1 MSPGS
6 RILPDAPYGSAIA
19 DWDPFV
25 SLLLTRY
32 LLEKRTTVPA
42 AGPQMLPQYYHQ
54 PHQMQHEG
62 PTSFCFKAWASSAWS
77 GGRGAKRP
85 GLATTRYQQCHHPAI
100 PQGWHLKAEALS
112 QPREQ
117 WELWGEFLTKVQGF
131 GMHSDWRCLVTYSFK
146 SLFRDSL
153 DFIDGF
159 PLPAL
164 PQNVYKPNKFIKCGL
179 LLGDWRRG
187 NVPLSPANDWK

>member
-1 MSPGS
+1 MDHLPPLLTQRSPRLCSHPRLIFHSTPLAPLGGCPPPHPSSLINCTRRPSAKILQMSPGS
-6 RILPDAPYGSAIA
+6 PLLPDTPYGSAIA

-25 SLLLTRY
+25 SLLLTCY

-62 PTSFCFKAWASSAWS
+62 PTSFCFKAWASTAWS

-100 PQGWHLKAEALS
+100 PQGIHLKAEALA

-117 WELWGEFLTKVQGF
+117 
-131 GMHSDWRCLVTYSFK
+131 
-146 SLFRDSL
+146 
-153 DFIDGF
+153 
-159 PLPAL
+159 
-164 PQNVYKPNKFIKCGL
+164 
-179 LLGDWRRG
+179 
-187 NVPLSPANDWK
+187 